1 MGTEETQQADSLDDE
16 LRAAWEASE
25 EAEVTTAA
33 SVEQETETSVD
44 ETEEVEET
52 EETGETEETES
63 TDTEETDEEETEGGT
78 IQPPED
84 WSEEW
89 AAEFRKLPDEGRQVL
104 LNAYRYQ
111 QADYTRKTQ
120 EIAEIRKAIP
130 DEMKQQLQLKGVSEG
145 QYIQSL
151 TAADR
156 YLRQSPKEAIEY
168 LANSYGVDLK
178 QFADDGSEDD
188 LADPEVSRLRNE
200 VTELRTRLQQRDQRE
215 QQSQQATVNQQ
226 VQQFAEEKDE
236 SGKPRHP
243 HFETVKPHMGA
254 LLSSGAA
261 ESLSDAYEQAI
272 WARPDLR
279 QELLAQQQRE
289 QQAEAEAS
297 RKKKAS
303 RAKKAATPAGS
314 GTTATETEQPDDLRA
329 ALEKQF
335 DEQTT

>member
-25 EAEVTTAA
+25 EAEVATAA
-33 SVEQETETSVD
+33 SVEQETETSE

-52 EETGETEETES
+52 EEPEETEETE
-63 TDTEETDEEETEGGT
+63 TPETEETDEEETEGGT
-78 IQPPED
+78 IQPPDD
-84 WSEEW
+84 WPDEW
-89 AAEFRKLPDEGRQVL
+89 AEEFRKLPDEGRQVL
-104 LNAYRYQ
+104 LNAYRNQ

-178 QFADDGSEDD
+178 QFADDGSDDD

-200 VTELRTRLQQRDQRE
+200 VTELRTQLQQRDQRE

-226 VQQFAEEKDE
+226 VQQFAEERDE
-236 SGKPRHP
+236 SGNPKHP

-289 QQAEAEAS
+289 QQEKAEAS

-314 GTTATETEQPDDLRA
+314 GTTATETEQPDDLRT